1 MSTQKT
7 PGIVVFLVTVGWV
20 LILFFGFIFGV
31 KKSFRPPQK
40 SDKQSA
46 SELLR
51 EQRQK
56 NEDVME
62 QQKRLMEDRRRRMQ
76 DMQRR

>member
-1 MSTQKT
+1 MSIQKT
-7 PGIVVFLVTVGWV
+7 PGIIVFLVTVGWI

-40 SDKQSA
+40 SEKQSA
-46 SELLR
+46 ADQLR
-51 EQRQK
+51 DQRQK
-56 NEDVME
+56 NDDVMQ